1 MSPDF
6 LSYSPMTM
14 RSVCIVSS
22 KAEPWR
28 RNSGLMHKPKS
39 GPHFFFDSFS
49 RIGLT
54 RSCVVP
60 GTTVLFITTTWY
72 VLFLWSAFPMS
83 RDDVSMNCRSMLPS
97 GLLGVPTALKVRSV
111 SRTAF
116 SV

>member
-1 MSPDF
+1 VSPDF
-6 LSYSPMTM
+6 LSYSPMTR
-14 RSVCIVSS
+14 RSGLIVSS
-22 KAEPWR
+22 NAEPWR
-28 RNSGLMHKPKS
+28 RNSGFMHKPKS

-54 RSCVVP
+54 RFCVVP

-72 VLFLWSAFPMS
+72 VLFLPSAFPMS
-83 RDDVSMNCRSMLPS
+83 CVDDSMNWRSMLPS

-111 SRTAF
+111 SSTAF